1 MGPGRGVTPHTDRT
15 HVNYTW
21 SCWVLKVRRVKIP
34 PHCVFQAARAYSW
47 WSPPRLVLRQRNEW
61 QAVSWRIAFFGGHDP
76 IETDP
81 ISFLKP
87 SRGVN
92 TRSDG
97 LLDSSRR
104 ASSTGR
110 IHCLTLDP
118 VGVLYRAAI
127 FVQSLSQVSLKA
139 RKKPAVDRN
148 RRPSDRRRIV
158 RSEKQNGSG
167 DLLRLNQ
174 PTKWMSLRQLGQMG
188 LWIWR

>member
-1 MGPGRGVTPHTDRT
+1 MQPGRSFR
-15 HVNYTW
+15 
-21 SCWVLKVRRVKIP
+21 LELRRSAESTEYGLHRSKEKGESSV
-34 PHCVFQAARAYSW
+34 QA
-47 WSPPRLVLRQRNEW
+47 L
-61 QAVSWRIAFFGGHDP
+61 
-76 IETDP
+76 
-81 ISFLKP
+81 
-87 SRGVN
+87 
-92 TRSDG
+92 
-97 LLDSSRR
+97 SRR
-104 ASSTGR
+104 DLDG
-110 IHCLTLDP
+110 LTLDP

-158 RSEKQNGSG
+158 RCEKQNGFG